1 VAAEQQREQGMTEH
15 QLVELRLDEHE
26 VAWIR
31 LVNAAQRNVLSTELS
46 WELARVVAGAVEAGA
61 GALVLVA
68 DPPVFCSGGSLDGL
82 LRRDAPLEEAYRG
95 FEALFAAPIPTIAA
109 VGSPVIGAGINL
121 PLACD
126 VVLTSPGAT
135 FDPRFLDVG
144 IHPGGGC
151 AFKLI
156 ERVGAQGAAALLLM
170 GDTID
175 GEEAAVAGLAWRCVP
190 SHELEERAAA
200 LARRA
205 AGRPRALVER
215 TKQTL
220 RRSLELSDFEQAAT
234 LELEAQAWSMEQP
247 GFNERIV
254 AIKASLDR
262 RKASS

>member
-1 VAAEQQREQGMTEH
+1 MSERH
-15 QLVELRLDEHE
+15 LVELRIDEHE

-31 LVNAAQRNVLSTELS
+31 LTNAAQRNVLTADLS
-46 WELARVVAGAVEAGA
+46 RQLAGLVEEAVAAGA

-68 DPPVFCSGGSLDGL
+68 DPPVFCAGGSLDGL
-82 LRRDAPLEEAYRG
+82 LNRDAPLEDTYRG
-95 FEALFAAPIPTIAA
+95 FEALVAAPIPTIAA
-109 VGSPVIGAGINL
+109 VGDPVIGAGINL

-151 AFKLI
+151 VFNLI
-156 ERVGAQGAAALLLM
+156 GRVGAQGAAALILM
-170 GDTID
+170 GDTLD
-175 GEEAAVAGLAWRCVP
+175 GEEAAVVGLAWRCVP
-190 SHELEERAAA
+190 SHELEERAVA

-205 AGRPRALVER
+205 AGRPRALLER

-220 RRSLELSDFEQAAT
+220 RRSLELSDAVEAMT

-262 RKASS
+262 RTTSS

>member
-1 VAAEQQREQGMTEH
+1 MTER
-15 QLVELRLDEHE
+15 QLVELRIDEHE

-31 LVNAAQRNVLSTELS
+31 LTNAAQRNVLTTELS
-46 WELARVVAGAVEAGA
+46 RQLARLVEESVEAGA
-61 GALVLVA
+61 GAVVLVA
-68 DPPVFCSGGSLDGL
+68 EPPVFCAGGSLDGL
-82 LRRDAPLEEAYRG
+82 AHRDAPLEEAYRG
-95 FEALFAAPIPTIAA
+95 FEALVAAPVPTIAA

-135 FDPRFLDVG
+135 FEPRFLDVG

-151 AFKLI
+151 LFKLI
-156 ERVGAQGAAALLLM
+156 ERLGPQGAAALILL
-170 GDTID
+170 GDTLD
-175 GEEAAVAGLAWRCVP
+175 GEEAAVKGLAWRCVP
-190 SHELEERAAA
+190 SHELEERAGT

-205 AGRPRALVER
+205 ASRPRALIER

-220 RRSLELSDFEQAAT
+220 RRSLELSDFEQASA

-247 GFNERIV
+247 GFSERIV

>member
-1 VAAEQQREQGMTEH
+1 MTGQRPERSVPER
-15 QLVELRLDEHE
+15 QLVELHLDEHE
-26 VAWIR
+26 VAWVR
-31 LVNAAQRNVLSTELS
+31 LTNASQRNVLSTELS
-46 WELARVVAGAVEAGA
+46 WQLAHAVAEAVEAGA

-68 DPPVFCSGGSLDGL
+68 DPPVFCAGGSLDGL
-82 LRRDAPLEEAYRG
+82 LHRDAPLEEAYRG
-95 FEALFAAPIPTIAA
+95 FEALVAAPIPTIAA

-151 AFKLI
+151 LFKLI
-156 ERVGAQGAAALLLM
+156 ERVGTQGAAALILM
-170 GDTID
+170 GDTLD
-175 GEEAAVAGLAWRCVP
+175 GEEAAVTGLAWRCVP
-190 SHELEERAAA
+190 NHELDERAAM

-220 RRSLELSDFEQAAT
+220 RRSLELSDFEQASA